1 MITKV
6 SILHE
11 TSKTGSNPILKNV
24 VSWYGEITL
33 KIQKKKPIKSIIE
46 KPFRYSIMYRLG
58 IRNLMNKKFI
68 SKGLLKTTSNSNLS
82 KVHNYHLV
90 KDSEKKISHLIL

>member
-1 MITKV
+1 LITKV

-46 KPFRYSIMYRLG
+46 KPFRYFNYVSIG
-58 IRNLMNKKFI
+58 NKKF
-68 SKGLLKTTSNSNLS
+68 
-82 KVHNYHLV
+82 
-90 KDSEKKISHLIL
+90 DE